1 MTKFLMTRVIMLPD
15 GSAHIAMFNRQTI
28 ECTPKSLS
36 DLLSDPH
43 EFIEEKQF
51 QYNLTG
57 KRVNPQ
63 DAPLSNIKGL
73 TLLKIYS
80 DAEVVCIFPK
90 LFDLLFKSIQ
100 QNKEESLNLKEYVS
114 SLDFSDEKHF
124 LLKFFY
130 EFTNEPR
137 SGITISRKM
146 DLDFE
151 VQSEIMRETF
161 NTTFLSAWQGKEL
174 KEPEAKTEESTEDLF
189 PSKRDDSDNITI
201 KEYAQ
206 MHGVKETTVY
216 TWIRKKKISGYTKIN
231 NRTFLINKNTP
242 VPLDGRAGR
251 NMPKRGESGIR
262 KYTCKGND
270 YQSVQEYIK
279 DNRIVSDAVRPFIRT
294 YEEIKYYEKHRY
306 HEVSWDGRNALIIDV
321 NLDYF
326 SEKHQMTN
334 RELIQREKA
343 PVVPGKEDFE
353 FVIHHVGQLP
363 NSPFA
368 IIPEDDHSHFHGL
381 FHTNASP
388 GQTKNG
394 TDELHNANFEF
405 PKKAFWQ
412 KYLKEYDRTGNF
424 ANIPYTNLKHKK
436 DK

>member
-1 MTKFLMTRVIMLPD
+1 MTKFLMIRVIMLPD
-15 GSAHIAMFNRQTI
+15 GSAHIAMLDGQTI

-43 EFIEEKQF
+43 EFIEHRQF
-51 QYNLTG
+51 QYHLTG

-63 DAPLSNIKGL
+63 DAPLANIKGL

-80 DAEVVCIFPK
+80 DAEVVCVFPK

-100 QNKEESLNLKEYVS
+100 QNKEEPLNLKEYVA
-114 SLDFSDEKHF
+114 SLEFSDEKHF

-137 SGITISRKM
+137 SGITINRKM

-161 NTTFLSAWQGKEL
+161 NTTFLSAWQGKEI
-174 KEPEAKTEESTEDLF
+174 KEPAEKADASTENLF
-189 PSKRDDSDNITI
+189 LGKKDDPENITI
-201 KEYAQ
+201 KEYAK
-206 MHGVKETTVY
+206 MHGVKDTTVY
-216 TWIRKKKISGYTKIN
+216 TWIRKKKISGLTK
-231 NRTFLINKNTP
+231 TSSGTLLINKNAP

-251 NMPKRGESGIR
+251 SMPKRGESGIR
-262 KYTCKGND
+262 KYMCKGND

-279 DNRIVSDAVRPFIRT
+279 DNRIVSDEVRPFIRT
-294 YEEIKYYEKHRY
+294 YEEIKYYEKHHY
-306 HEVSWDGRNALIIDV
+306 HEVSWDGRKALIIDV

-334 RELIQREKA
+334 RELIMHEKA

-353 FVIHHVGQLP
+353 FIIHHVGQLP
-363 NSPFA
+363 TSPFA
-368 IIPEDDHSHFHGL
+368 ILPGDDHNHFHGI
-381 FHTNASP
+381 FHTNSSP

-394 TDELHNANFEF
+394 SDELHNANFEF
-405 PKKAFWQ
+405 QKRAFW
-412 KYLKEYDRTGNF
+412 KTYLKEYDRTGNF